1 VLGHFIACFGVFY
14 SSLGKL
20 QILFGD
26 YFDLF
31 TKQPRCFCHSNE
43 HPLLYTPYPKKTL
56 YPIPNTPKKP
66 YTLYPIPPKKPLSL
80 KETLMEKIESIKSFK
95 ELIVWQESVVLAEMI
110 YSMTRSFPKEELF
123 GLTSQMRRS
132 AVSIASNIAEG
143 YGRANRKE
151 YLHFLSVSTGSLHEL
166 ETQLIIANRVSI
178 VQKEVFDEVFLKIQ
192 VVNKI
197 LFALRRSLR

>member
-66 YTLYPIPPKKPLSL
+66 YTQYPIPPKKPLSL